1 MSCGEMLSDHSI
13 EQNDQLQ
20 CMHFDPL
27 EEVTGG
33 TIRIA
38 DAQLIIEGV
47 GKPYLLS
54 QNQVSE
60 RQRWDFV
67 NVDVKIIATAL
78 SPDSYV

>member
-13 EQNDQLQ
+13 EQNDHQLQ

-54 QNQVSE
+54 KTKYQS
-60 RQRWDFV
+60 V
-67 NVDVKIIATAL
+67 NGGT
-78 SPDSYV
+78 S